1 MSFLILKKLTNLVPD
16 IYAIYFRPR
25 IFKVY
30 ITFQGNGLLKPLK
43 NNLHI
48 FFQHKIVLT
57 YFKQRF
63 VSISMADLT
72 PVAWSHCTSI

>member
-30 ITFQGNGLLKPLK
+30 ITFQGNGLLKQLK
-43 NNLHI
+43 NILHI

-63 VSISMADLT
+63 VSISIADLT